1 MNRNT
6 ILGTFAVS
14 LLLIL
19 AGIVSQEEVG
29 SINSTNPW
37 NKQLTFPPL
46 EASIQNQIT
55 APKLIVSSVATETNM
70 SQLVSA
76 SNRFGFN
83 LFSQIQAQQESE
95 NKNIVISPNSVA
107 IALAMMRNG
116 TAGSTLAEI
125 NTVLG
130 LDQLASDRLLR
141 RKTTE
146 TARTVGENVDP
157 SYAKLMEALT
167 TADADVQLA
176 IANSLWVN
184 QDIALKEQFVNNSQN
199 FYLAKVSNLNFADAS
214 VKHRIN
220 QWVAQNTAQK
230 IPKIVDSVFPEDA
243 LYLINAIYFKGS
255 WTKKFDAD
263 ATTQQPFSLPPDQTK
278 PVAMMSQ
285 TGDYRYYANEQF
297 QAIRLP
303 YGKKAELGMYIFLPQ
318 ASSSLQHFNQQ
329 LNLDNWQEWL
339 SQMRSQPGNIAL
351 PKFKLVY
358 DAQLKDILRSL
369 GIQQAFNS
377 QQADFSP
384 MTDSSVVIDT
394 VKHKAVIEVNEEG
407 TEAAGVTSIGIRITS
422 ATPETQPFQMNVDRP
437 FFFAIRDDITE
448 TILFMGNVVDPE

>member
-6 ILGTFAVS
+6 ILGTFAMG

-19 AGIVSQEEVG
+19 AGIVSQEEAG

-37 NKQLTFPPL
+37 NKQLTP
-46 EASIQNQIT
+46 QIT

-83 LFSQIQAQQESE
+83 LFSQIQTQQESE
-95 NKNIVISPNSVA
+95 KKNIVISPNSVA

-130 LDQLASDRLLR
+130 LDQL
-141 RKTTE
+141 TN
-146 TARTVGENVDP
+146 ENVDP
-157 SYAKLMEALT
+157 SYAKLMETLK

-184 QDIALKEQFVNNSQN
+184 QDIVLKEQFVNNSQN
-199 FYLAKVSNLNFADAS
+199 FYLAKVSNLNFSDSS

-230 IPKIVDSVFPEDA
+230 IPKIVDSVSPEDA

-263 ATTQQPFSLPPDQTK
+263 ATTQQSFYLQPDQTI

-318 ASSSLQHFNQQ
+318 ASSSLQQFNQQ

-407 TEAAGVTSIGIRITS
+407 TEAAGGTSIGIRITS

>member
-19 AGIVSQEEVG
+19 AGIVSQEEAG
-29 SINSTNPW
+29 SINSTSSW
-37 NKQLTFPPL
+37 NKQLTPCPL
-46 EASIQNQIT
+46 GTSIQNQIT

-76 SNRFGFN
+76 SNHFGFN

-116 TAGSTLAEI
+116 TVGATLAEI
-125 NTVLG
+125 NAVLG
-130 LDQLASDRLLR
+130 LDQLAR
-141 RKTTE
+141 
-146 TARTVGENVDP
+146 ENVDQ
-157 SYAKLMEALT
+157 SYAQLMETLK

-199 FYLAKVSNLNFADAS
+199 FYLAKVSNLNFSDAS

-230 IPKIVDSVFPEDA
+230 IPKIVDSVSSEDA

-263 ATTQQPFSLPPDQTK
+263 ATTQQPFYLQPDQTK
-278 PVAMMSQ
+278 PVAMMCQ

-318 ASSSLQHFNQQ
+318 ASSSLQQFNQQ

-358 DAQLKDILRSL
+358 DAQLKDILGSL

-384 MTDSSVVIDT
+384 MTDSSVAIDT

-407 TEAAGVTSIGIRITS
+407 TEAAGVTSIGVRITS
-422 ATPETQPFQMNVDRP
+422 ATPETQPFRMNVDRP